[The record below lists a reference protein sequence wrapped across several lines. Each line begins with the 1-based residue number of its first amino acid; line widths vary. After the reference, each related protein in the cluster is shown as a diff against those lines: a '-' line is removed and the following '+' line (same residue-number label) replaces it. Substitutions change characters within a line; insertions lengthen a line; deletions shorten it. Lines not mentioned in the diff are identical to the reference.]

1 MSASPP
7 PRYTGSRS
15 PSPRQDENRP
25 RSMSIE
31 RPQRREARSPTRPA
45 HSKDTRYSLYVS
57 GLSPK
62 VTEDDL
68 YDHFNK
74 EGKVTESRIVSD
86 PRTYESRGFGFVG
99 YATEQEQDDAIRYLD
114 DSNLQG
120 RAIRVEKVPQPP
132 PLQSL
137 EIDPNHDF
145 SSSHIL
151 PSSKATTP
159 CFPDCITF
167 PSQSPHPCSS
177 ATPNPEGQ
185 YPMSAA
191 CYGFTFT
198 SHIPQPARIW
208 SHIPRR

>member
-1 MSASPP
+1 MVAVFDVDIAGCLCCWQRTFIESHV
-7 PRYTGSRS
+7 PRAKPCLTC
-15 PSPRQDENRP
+15 
-25 RSMSIE
+25 
-31 RPQRREARSPTRPA
+31 
-45 HSKDTRYSLYVS
+45 V
-57 GLSPK
+57 
-62 VTEDDL
+62 
-68 YDHFNK
+68 
-74 EGKVTESRIVSD
+74 
-86 PRTYESRGFGFVG
+86 
-99 YATEQEQDDAIRYLD
+99 QEQDDAIRYLD
-114 DSNLQG
+114 DSKLQG

-185 YPMSAA
+185 HPMSAA

-198 SHIPQPARIW
+198 SHIPQPAHIC